1 MLIWLWSNNFESTNS
16 YFLRTVLF
24 VITLSHIRGWHNF
37 CSGSVYKYILSIIS
51 WVFGI
56 INLGDSASLWK
67 CQSHIQILS
76 TLTFHTYRYSSFLN
90 KLDFVTKFF
99 LSWCVNMYAINY
111 SWSKTRGLSSNR
123 APKHD
128 YWYWINNVK
137 LTITTTV
144 YLIYD

>member
-16 YFLRTVLF
+16 YFQRTVLF

-37 CSGSVYKYILSIIS
+37 CSWSVYKYILSIIS

-76 TLTFHTYRYSSFLN
+76 ALTFHTYRYSSFLN
-90 KLDFVTKFF
+90 KLDFVTIFF
-99 LSWCVNMYAINY
+99 FYLDVLTCMPSITHDLKLGGCHPIQLLNMTTDTG
-111 SWSKTRGLSSNR
+111 STMSNW
-123 APKHD
+123 P
-128 YWYWINNVK
+128 
-137 LTITTTV
+137 
-144 YLIYD
+144 